1 MQYAI
6 NVSFLVLFS
15 IQFIIKSLFHLCIFS
30 IYLFLL
36 PFTTLKRPSTIALHV
51 VITWSDH
58 LQFWCFSCQFSS
70 WNPTSFCSNMGC
82 SALVLLTDW
91 PGNSLHWHSGT
102 YSTLRLEIPFPRSSI
117 LLFLLMILVQGI
129 STNSSMNQN
138 ILDQVHL
145 KTDTST
151 SHLTDWWLYTEF
163 QA

>member
-1 MQYAI
+1 MHFLYLPLPPPFH
-6 NVSFLVLFS
+6 NSEKTLHNSFACGYHMVRS
-15 IQFIIKSLFHLCIFS
+15 
-30 IYLFLL
+30 
-36 PFTTLKRPSTIALHV
+36 STILV
-51 VITWSDH
+51 FFLPVLIVEPYKLL
-58 LQFWCFSCQFSS
+58 LQY
-70 WNPTSFCSNMGC
+70 GC